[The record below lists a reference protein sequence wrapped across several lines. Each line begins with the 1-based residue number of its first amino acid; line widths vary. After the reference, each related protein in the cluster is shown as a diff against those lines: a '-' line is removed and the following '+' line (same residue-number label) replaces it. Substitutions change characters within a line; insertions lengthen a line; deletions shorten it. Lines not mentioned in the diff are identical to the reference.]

1 MAAITFPADLA
12 FVSHGIGF
20 VAKRAAAEGFSP
32 EGIAR
37 IELAVEEALVNICQ
51 YAYLDAAGTVEIRCG
66 QGETQNF
73 LIELIDTGKPFNALE
88 QPLPDLEVSLEQR
101 PVGRLGILLIRSLVD
116 VVTYRREAN
125 RNILQLAVQRGR

>member
-1 MAAITFPADLA
+1 MVAITFPADLA
-12 FVSHGIGF
+12 CVAHGIGF
-20 VAKRAAAEGFSP
+20 VVKWAAAEGVSP
-32 EGIAR
+32 AGIAR

-51 YAYLDAAGTVEIRCG
+51 YAYLDAVGTVEIRCC

-73 LIELIDTGKPFNALE
+73 LIELIDTGKPFNVLE
-88 QPLPDLEVSLEQR
+88 QPLPDLEVALEQR
-101 PVGRLGILLIRSLVD
+101 PVGKLGILLIRSLVD